1 MLEGLYTA
9 AAGMAAQQQRMDA
22 LSNDVANVNTAGYK
36 RVRVGF
42 HDLIYQRTAGGVST
56 GSGAAAV
63 QLGRGFAQ
71 GSLQKTDQPLDLA
84 IVGDGY
90 FQVRR
95 ASNGQTALTR
105 NGSFQVDA
113 TGQLTTPEGDSL
125 VPPIRIPKGIDPSS
139 VTIGRDG
146 TLTAAGRRLGQI
158 QLVTVPAPTSGGRP
172 ARAAPPPPPGP
183 PPAQTHPGPPPPP
196 PAPAAAGNG
205 YSTVTAAS
213 GGAGRTTTAT
223 LEQGVL
229 ESSNVDLADAMVDM
243 MDAQRSYSMASKA
256 IHMQDQMMEIANG
269 VKQ

>member
-42 HDLIYQRTAGGVST
+42 RDLIYQRTGPTGVST
-56 GSGAAAV
+56 GAGAAAV

-71 GSLQKTDQPLDLA
+71 GSLQKTDEPLDLA
-84 IVGDGY
+84 IIGDGY

-125 VPPIRIPKGIDPSS
+125 VPPINIPKGIDPSS

-146 TLTAAGRRLGQI
+146 TLTANGRRLGQI
-158 QLVTVPAPTSGGRP
+158 QLVTVPAPTGL
-172 ARAAPPPPPGP
+172 
-183 PPAQTHPGPPPPP
+183 
-196 PAPAAAGNG
+196 AAAGNG
-205 YSTVTAAS
+205 YYTVTAAS
-213 GGAGRTTTAT
+213 GGVGRTTTAT

-269 VKQ
+269 IKS

>member
-22 LSNDVANVNTAGYK
+22 LSNDVANTNTAGYK

-42 HDLIYQRTAGGVST
+42 RDLVYQADGPGGVRT
-56 GSGAAAV
+56 GSGAAAA
-63 QLGRGFAQ
+63 QIGRGYEQ
-71 GSLQKTDQPLDLA
+71 GALQQTGQPFDLA
-84 IVGDGY
+84 IQGDGY

-95 ASNGQTALTR
+95 SDTGQVALSR

-113 TGQLTTPEGDSL
+113 SGQLVTAQGDAL
-125 VPPIRIPKGIDPSS
+125 VPPIRLPRGVDPTS
-139 VTIGRDG
+139 VEIGQDG
-146 TLTAAGRRLGQI
+146 TVTSGGRRLGQI
-158 QLVTVPAPTSGGRP
+158 QLVTVPAPTGL
-172 ARAAPPPPPGP
+172 
-183 PPAQTHPGPPPPP
+183 
-196 PAPAAAGNG
+196 AAAGNSL
-205 YSTVTAAS
+205 YSVTAAS
-213 GGAGRTTTAT
+213 GGVRRATAAT
-223 LEQGVL
+223 LQQGAV

>member
-22 LSNDVANVNTAGYK
+22 LSNDVANVNTSGYK

-42 HDLIYQRTAGGVST
+42 HDLIYQRTVAGGVST
-56 GSGAAAV
+56 GAGAAAV
-63 QLGRGFAQ
+63 QLGRGYEQ

-84 IVGDGY
+84 IIGDGY

-95 ASNGQTALTR
+95 ANTGQTALTR

-113 TGQLTTPEGDSL
+113 TGQLVTSEGDAL
-125 VPPIRIPKGIDPSS
+125 VPPIRLPRGVDLAH
-139 VTIGRDG
+139 VTIGADG
-146 TLTAAGRRLGQI
+146 TLTAGRRRLGQI
-158 QLVTVPAPTSGGRP
+158 QLVTVPAPTGL
-172 ARAAPPPPPGP
+172 
-183 PPAQTHPGPPPPP
+183 
-196 PAPAAAGNG
+196 AAAGNG
-205 YSTVTAAS
+205 YYTTTAAS
-213 GGAGRTTTAT
+213 GGVRRTTTAT
-223 LEQGVL
+223 LQQGVL
-229 ESSNVDLADAMVDM
+229 ESSNVNLADAMVDM

>member
-22 LSNDVANVNTAGYK
+22 LSNDVANTNTAGYK

-42 HDLIYQRTAGGVST
+42 RDLVYQADGPGGVRT
-56 GSGAAAV
+56 GSGAAAA
-63 QLGRGFAQ
+63 QIGRGYEQ
-71 GSLQKTDQPLDLA
+71 GALQATNQPFDLA
-84 IVGDGY
+84 IQGDGY

-95 ASNGQTALTR
+95 SDTGQVALTR

-113 TGQLTTPEGDSL
+113 SGQLVTAQGDAL
-125 VPPIRIPKGIDPSS
+125 VPPVRLPRGVDPTS
-139 VTIGRDG
+139 VEIGQDG
-146 TLTAAGRRLGQI
+146 TVTSGGRRLGQI
-158 QLVTVPAPTSGGRP
+158 QLVTVPAPTGL
-172 ARAAPPPPPGP
+172 
-183 PPAQTHPGPPPPP
+183 
-196 PAPAAAGNG
+196 AAAGNG
-205 YSTVTAAS
+205 LYSVTAGS
-213 GGAGRTTTAT
+213 GGARRATAAT
-223 LEQGVL
+223 LQQGAV

>member
-42 HDLIYQRTAGGVST
+42 RDLIYQRTGPTGVST
-56 GSGAAAV
+56 GAGAAAV
-63 QLGRGFAQ
+63 QLGRGYAQ
-71 GSLQKTDQPLDLA
+71 GSLQKTDQPFDLA
-84 IVGDGY
+84 IIGDGY

-95 ASNGQTALTR
+95 ANTGQTALTR
-105 NGSFQVDA
+105 NGSFQVNA
-113 TGQLTTPEGDSL
+113 TGQLVTAEGDAL
-125 VPPIRIPKGIDPSS
+125 VPPISLPRGVDVSK
-139 VTIGRDG
+139 VTIGADG
-146 TLTAAGRRLGQI
+146 AVTAAGRRIGQI
-158 QLVTVPAPTSGGRP
+158 QLVTVPAPTGL
-172 ARAAPPPPPGP
+172 
-183 PPAQTHPGPPPPP
+183 
-196 PAPAAAGNG
+196 AAAGNG
-205 YSTVTAAS
+205 YYTATAAS
-213 GGAGRTTTAT
+213 GGVRRTTTAT
-223 LEQGVL
+223 LQQGVL

>member
-9 AAGMAAQQQRMDA
+9 AAGLAAQQQRMDA

-42 HDLIYQRTAGGVST
+42 HDLIYQRTAGGIST

-84 IVGDGY
+84 IIGDGY

-95 ASNGQTALTR
+95 AGTGQTALTR
-105 NGSFQVDA
+105 NGSFQLDA

-139 VTIGRDG
+139 LTIGRDG
-146 TLTAAGRRLGQI
+146 TVTANGRRLGQI
-158 QLVTVPAPTSGGRP
+158 QLVTVPAPTGL
-172 ARAAPPPPPGP
+172 
-183 PPAQTHPGPPPPP
+183 
-196 PAPAAAGNG
+196 AAAGNG
-205 YSTVTAAS
+205 YFTVTAAS
-213 GGAGRTTTAT
+213 GGVGRTTTAT

>member
-63 QLGRGFAQ
+63 QLGRGAAQ

-84 IVGDGY
+84 IIGDGY
-90 FQVRR
+90 FQVRQ
-95 ASNGQTALTR
+95 ASTGQNVLTR
-105 NGSFQVDA
+105 NGSFQTNA
-113 TGQLTTPEGDSL
+113 GGQLTTAEGDTL
-125 VPPIRIPKGIDPSS
+125 VPPIQIPKNVDPSQL
-139 VTIGRDG
+139 TIGTDG
-146 TLTAAGRRLGQI
+146 TVTGAGRRLGQI
-158 QLVTVPAPTSGGRP
+158 QLVSVPAPTGLAS
-172 ARAAPPPPPGP
+172 
-183 PPAQTHPGPPPPP
+183 
-196 PAPAAAGNG
+196 AGNG
-205 YSTVTAAS
+205 YFTVTAAS
-213 GGAGRTTTAT
+213 GGVRRATTAT
-223 LEQGVL
+223 LQQGVL
-229 ESSNVDLADAMVDM
+229 ETSNVDLADAMVDM

-269 VKQ
+269 IKQ